1 MTVEISQRRRR
12 EVIDALRRGT
22 VPRNGLDV
30 LAVGLDRF
38 VPAVDAELATIIDGW
53 SVFKAVRGE
62 YGAGKTFF
70 TRWLA
75 ERAKR
80 RGGATAEVQIS
91 ETETPLH
98 RLETLY
104 RRMTENLT
112 TEEFPPSA
120 LRPVLDN
127 WMFTL
132 EEDVLAAGTVAED
145 DAAGLDA
152 AVGELLERRLG
163 GIARSAP
170 TFAAALRGY
179 RSATAGGDTRT
190 AAGLAAWLGG
200 QPNVAASVRRTAGV
214 KGELDHFGAFGFL
227 QGLLTVLRD
236 CGHPGL
242 LVVLDEVET
251 LQRMRSDAQDKAL
264 NALRQLIDEVDS
276 GRFPGPYPA
285 WVGWTTSIHSTSWN
299 TERHRGMWRRYR
311 RAKPAKCRGPG
322 SSMPLPWRCTRVR
335 STPRCSKWASVA
347 CPARCSG
354 LVGAHQERMWSRSPG
369 SLTGMSGSC
378 ARCRLIAPVPTAAAR
393 HSRNVR
399 GIHRSRPS
407 NSGSIPCRGARV
419 AVSSIVMACSRST
432 AAFKV
437 SPRRHRKVSGKSAL
451 SRASNMN
458 WQRRPAPTSARRR
471 MLCGSCPG
479 DRQAPK
485 WDSHRGRRLLKTG

>member
-1 MTVEISQRRRR
+1 VTVTVEISQRRRR

-38 VPAVDAELATIIDGW
+38 VPAVDAELATIIDGG

-80 RGGATAEVQIS
+80 SGVATAEVQIS

-104 RRMTENLT
+104 RRITENLT

-132 EEDVLAAGTVAED
+132 EEDVLAAGTVAEN

-152 AVGELLERRLG
+152 AVGDLLERRLD

-190 AAGLAAWLGG
+190 AEGLAAWLGG
-200 QPNVAASVRRTAGV
+200 QPNVAASVRRVAGV

-242 LVVLDEVET
+242 LVMLDEVET
-251 LQRMRSDAQDKAL
+251 LQRMRSDARDKAL
-264 NALRQLIDEVDS
+264 NALRQLIDEVDA
-276 GRFPGPYPA
+276 GRFPGLYLVITGTPA
-285 WVGWTTSIHSTSWN
+285 FFDGTQGAQRLPPLAQRLATDFTTDVRFDN
-299 TERHRGMWRRYR
+299 PRAVQVRLPGFTED
-311 RAKPAKCRGPG
+311 
-322 SSMPLPWRCTRVR
+322 
-335 STPRCSKWASVA
+335 
-347 CPARCSG
+347 G
-354 LVGAHQERMWSRSPG
+354 LRE
-369 SLTGMSGSC
+369 L
-378 ARCRLIAPVPTAAAR
+378 
-393 HSRNVR
+393 
-399 GIHRSRPS
+399 
-407 NSGSIPCRGARV
+407 GARV
-419 AVSSIVMACSRST
+419 RDLFVAGVPDAGRIAARVDDAYLAALAQAVT
-432 AAFKV
+432 GQLGGKV
-437 SPRRHRKVSGKSAL
+437 GVAPRVFLKKLVADILDRVELHADFDPRRHYQLTLAAAELTEVERNAAGLAVQSVDDVKL
-451 SRASNMN
+451 DL
-458 WQRRPAPTSARRR
+458 P
-471 MLCGSCPG
+471 
-479 DRQAPK
+479 
-485 WDSHRGRRLLKTG
+485 